1 MIDGYQ
7 FNKAH
12 IGVAAVMIH
21 PCETFERKLKVTIP
35 AGFYAVLVQEN
46 GNVSYYHNT
55 SSVDKEVGFSKQ
67 YFPEIKLPLFSFL
80 PFVCKEIKAK
90 LFIVRD
96 KIEVKGD
103 VYSYEIE
110 CNGKKAKYKGLFSC
124 VATVEDPLMAI
135 EYFYD
140 GKYIYKKFYDEY
152 KFSSNYVNTFQN
164 IRTLAVYEAVKRCIK
179 DGLTA
184 DNQAEKENFDMEC
197 LTYCAGVLFPKY
209 LGMKLGRT
217 VFDVKEFTYL

>member
-21 PCETFERKLKVTIP
+21 PWETFERKLKVTIP

-110 CNGKKAKYKGLFSC
+110 CNGKKAKYKGYFTC
-124 VATVEDPLMAI
+124 EGKVIDPLVPI
-135 EYFYD
+135 KHFYNGPYLKKVFNEEYNFMR
-140 GKYIYKKFYDEY
+140 GH
-152 KFSSNYVNTFQN
+152 VNIFQN
-164 IRTLAVYEAVKRCIK
+164 VRSVAVIDSLKKCMASGLN
-179 DGLTA
+179 GLTPEERVQL
-184 DNQAEKENFDMEC
+184 DRECHKYCKSVMFPNVFGAEPELVDFACD
-197 LTYCAGVLFPKY
+197 
-209 LGMKLGRT
+209 
-217 VFDVKEFTYL
+217 EFTYL